1 MNDALLD
8 HDNTLSTS
16 LTALERRWDGMAEKM
31 RTLREQVASQRQT
44 ISELETQVLQQQ
56 ERIESLEQE
65 KKAVIARIEG
75 LLSRFEEMQS

>member
-8 HDNTLSTS
+8 HDNTLSAS
-16 LTALERRWDGMAEKM
+16 LTALERRWDGMAERM
-31 RTLREQVASQRQT
+31 RGMREQVTAQGQSVA
-44 ISELETQVLQQQ
+44 ELETQVLQQQ
-56 ERIESLEQE
+56 ERIDSLEQE